1 MASNITWHDQAVSQE
16 ERWKLGGH
24 RGAVVWFTG
33 LSGAGKSSVAN
44 AVEKM
49 LNTQHNIRTYLL
61 DGDNI
66 RHGLCQDLGFSAE
79 DRAENIRRVG
89 QVSKLMAD
97 SGVVTLAALISPY
110 RRDRDSVR
118 ESVNSVAPFLEIY
131 VQASLETCESRDPKG
146 LYKMARQGRIKGFTG
161 IDDPYEEPASPELI
175 LDSNGKGIEEL
186 AKEAC
191 ALILERIKL

>member
-1 MASNITWHDQAVSQE
+1 M
-16 ERWKLGGH
+16 
-24 RGAVVWFTG
+24 WFTG

-49 LNTQHNIRTYLL
+49 LNNNEPHKIRTYLL

-66 RHGLCQDLGFSAE
+66 RHGLCHDLGFSVD

-97 SGVVTLAALISPY
+97 SGIVTLAALISPY
-110 RRDRDSVR
+110 RNDRDSVR
-118 ESVNSVAPFLEIY
+118 QSVSSVAPFVEIY
-131 VQASLETCESRDPKG
+131 VQASVETCEGRDPKG
-146 LYKMARQGRIKGFTG
+146 LYKMAREGKIKGFTG
-161 IDDPYEEPASPELI
+161 VDDPYEEPTSPELV
-175 LDSNGKGIEEL
+175 LDSNGKGIDEL

-191 ALILERIKL
+191 ALILEKIKL